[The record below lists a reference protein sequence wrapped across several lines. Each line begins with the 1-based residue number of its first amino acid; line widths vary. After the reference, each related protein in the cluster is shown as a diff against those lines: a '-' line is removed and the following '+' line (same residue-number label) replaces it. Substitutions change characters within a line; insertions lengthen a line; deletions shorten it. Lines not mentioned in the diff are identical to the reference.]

1 MLDQDFMLKCA
12 DSLRELANDVQKT
25 AIPSHQEV
33 ILAYE
38 DFSASFPDSKL
49 KSLVEWAGSGPVIY
63 KFAILNGKHAAS
75 ILHRFKCSKEKEKL
89 NAKKNRTT
97 ARSYC
102 RANLESS
109 TLYVGSSLELR
120 KRLREHF
127 GYLGRT
133 TYSMQLTHWL
143 LPGDIKT
150 LQLSVW
156 KCAGLPARTVQA
168 LEDHFWDRERPLLG
182 KRGGR

>member
-1 MLDQDFMLKCA
+1 MLDQDFMLECA

-25 AIPSHQEV
+25 ALPSHQEV

-49 KSLVEWAGSGPVIY
+49 KSLVEWAGSGPAIY
-63 KFAILNGKHAAS
+63 KFVIVDGNHPAAV
-75 ILHRFKCSKEKEKL
+75 LHRFSCSKEKEKSE
-89 NAKKNRTT
+89 AKKSGT
-97 ARSYC
+97 ASRSYC
-102 RANLESS
+102 RANLQSS

-143 LPGDIKT
+143 LPGDIES

-156 KCAGLPARTVQA
+156 RCAGLPARTVQA
-168 LEDHFWDRERPLLG
+168 LEDHLWDRERPMLG
-182 KRGGR
+182 KRGSR